1 MKDDT
6 KILIV
11 ALVLPLLLVIFFKN
25 VVHKPLDVVPL
36 YLIPIFLWIGYIIGK
51 AGAVKAWIGITLL
64 ITLAMAVLY
73 AFF

>member
-11 ALVLPLLLVIFFKN
+11 AFFLPLLLVIFFKN
-25 VVHKPLDVVPL
+25 VVHKPVDVVPL
-36 YLIPIFLWIGYIIGK
+36 YLIPILLWVGYGIRE
-51 AGAVKAWIGITLL
+51 AGAKAWIGITLL

>member
-1 MKDDT
+1 MKDGT

-11 ALVLPLLLVIFFKN
+11 AFVLPLLLVIFFKN

-36 YLIPIFLWIGYIIGK
+36 YLIPIFLWIGYGIRK
-51 AGAVKAWIGITLL
+51 AGAKTWIGITLL